1 MIRQQGVKRRKW
13 MRFCIFLLTAGLL
26 DAVSTQI
33 GIGLGVIKEGNPIM
47 EFAINKSWIIFYF
60 IKIVLPLVLIGL
72 FYLAPFKGKLRI
84 LLVTTCVLYLSVLC
98 YHLYWIYLYLNT
110 SA

>member
-1 MIRQQGVKRRKW
+1 MK
-13 MRFCIFLLTAGLL
+13 FCLFLLAAGML
-26 DAVSTQI
+26 DAVSTHF
-33 GIGLGVIKEGNPIM
+33 GIENGVIKEGNPFM
-47 EFAINKSWIIFYF
+47 ELLIKKSWIFFYF
-60 IKIVLPLVLIGL
+60 IKILLPLVLIGL
-72 FYLAPFKGKLRI
+72 FYLAPFKGKLRV